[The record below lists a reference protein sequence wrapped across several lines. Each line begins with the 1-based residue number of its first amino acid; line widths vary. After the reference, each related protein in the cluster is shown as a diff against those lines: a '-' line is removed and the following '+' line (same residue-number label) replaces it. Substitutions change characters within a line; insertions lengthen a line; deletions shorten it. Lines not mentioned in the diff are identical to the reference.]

1 MNDSSIGA
9 FTTTVTAYRCRCGHE
24 WISRSLHTTER
35 PRVCPMAEEP
45 PHWTRSSTFTLSFIF
60 CVLNANCPAL
70 PLMQPSPCVL
80 SAPVRSQAAGRFP
93 EPVALALAREAATA
107 TPGNAVWDRSAGSG
121 AKKRYSASPWT
132 PVVVWGDLQGEP
144 QPFSQYSIF
153 HLEV

>member
-1 MNDSSIGA
+1 MSETGSYGGGA
-9 FTTTVTAYRCRCGHE
+9 TTLDKIKH
-24 WISRSLHTTER
+24 LH
-35 PRVCPMAEEP
+35 AQL
-45 PHWTRSSTFTLSFIF
+45 HF